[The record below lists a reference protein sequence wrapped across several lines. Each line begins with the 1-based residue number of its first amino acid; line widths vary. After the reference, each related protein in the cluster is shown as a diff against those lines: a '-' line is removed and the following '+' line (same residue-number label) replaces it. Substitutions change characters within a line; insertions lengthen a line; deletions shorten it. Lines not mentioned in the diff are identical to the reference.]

1 SLDGEDRVLDESEA
15 SHELFFHVRNL
26 SVGAVLI
33 AVVHTLHGFRK
44 RMLYYG
50 VVPRRIKLIL
60 SRADILMH
68 KLNVMFPSSA
78 PKARSML
85 PLKPLMSSKSF

>member
-1 SLDGEDRVLDESEA
+1 M
-15 SHELFFHVRNL
+15 RNL

-50 VVPRRIKLIL
+50 VVPRRIKLVTGPTLKI
-60 SRADILMH
+60 
-68 KLNVMFPSSA
+68 V
-78 PKARSML
+78 KAQIDAEL
-85 PLKPLMSSKSF
+85 G